1 MLWLM
6 TERIK
11 VKRSSWNFG
20 GRTLFNIFSSV
31 LANIVVCA
39 EEQSVVS
46 IRFFPWKGSSGSMSR
61 RDCGQTQSYVAHLV
75 VPGGS
80 SLFSLWM
87 LYPAVGLIITVF
99 LSSSGSRYYLFIDTT
114 SYNHPPPSI
123 LGQCPEGLDSCA
135 GACIFYCTFYLFCGL
150 CRFFVC
156 VIISFSERS
165 PRVYTFRIYVPL
177 WTMIYCHK
185 SCRPACTDIHLNSGQ
200 IGGL

>member
-1 MLWLM
+1 M

-46 IRFFPWKGSSGSMSR
+46 IRFFPWKGSSESKSR

-114 SYNHPPPSI
+114 SYNHPPPPI
-123 LGQCPEGLDSCA
+123 LGQCAQRDLIVVPGRAYFIAPFTYFAVSADSMSVLLLA
-135 GACIFYCTFYLFCGL
+135 FQKDLLVCI
-150 CRFFVC
+150 
-156 VIISFSERS
+156 
-165 PRVYTFRIYVPL
+165 PL
-177 WTMIYCHK
+177 GFMSTLG
-185 SCRPACTDIHLNSGQ
+185 R
-200 IGGL
+200 